1 MSHITS
7 GGRYPVLR
15 ALAIMYLIMAGLAVI
30 GGLITAGYVLWAY
43 RDWSIATRIVWSI
56 VSLAGTFFAVVGLLA
71 IAEVLKLFIDIEH
84 NTRTAALAG
93 AYQASTTPAVSTTV
107 AGAPAVVT
115 TTSTSTEGGRLSCL
129 DEETAEAALIRGH

>member
-30 GGLITAGYVLWAY
+30 GGLITAGYILWAY
-43 RDWSIATRIVWSI
+43 RDWSLMTRTVWAI
-56 VSLAGTFFAVVGLLA
+56 VSLAGTFFAVVGMLA

-93 AYQASTTPAVSTTV
+93 AYRASTTTVETT
-107 AGAPAVVT
+107 ATGAPAVVT
-115 TTSTSTEGGRLSCL
+115 TTTSPDGGRLSRI